1 MADNIALY
9 QFAETFARDSKA
21 FEAMDD
27 QPLIFRETE
36 PARPY
41 LVLAAFEDSVNHVGC
56 TYRWWVLGVM
66 EKVRDMTPGGGMDYI
81 LWGLIQ
87 WGKDSTLGTFSLR
100 ALGRLE
106 CTIIRE
112 PEKLRS
118 LALPEGWAY
127 WCPSQDVARLLQQT
141 P

>member
-1 MADNIALY
+1 MVDRAISC
-9 QFAETFARDSKA
+9 QFTEPLDQDSCA
-21 FEAMDD
+21 FVAVDD

-36 PARPY
+36 PASPY
-41 LVLAAFEDSVNHVGC
+41 LVLAAFEDNSNHIGC
-56 TYRWWVLGVM
+56 TYRWWVLGGM

-87 WGKDSTLGTFSLR
+87 RGKDSTLGTFSLR

-106 CTIIRE
+106 CTAIRD
-112 PEKLRS
+112 PEKLRR
-118 LALPEGWAY
+118 LVLPEGCAY
-127 WCPSQDVARLLQQT
+127 WCPSQNVARLLQQS